1 MLVKDLRVLLRWMSL
16 VMNNNDVLTQS
27 ELALQK
33 TLAYLQE
40 TYSRSG
46 RDDYLTAAK
55 VILQSLSNTPDS
67 TVLAEYNNKEVN
79 NGSSYTPD

>member
-1 MLVKDLRVLLRWMSL
+1 MSL
-16 VMNNNDVLTQS
+16 VMSNDLLKQS

-46 RDDYLTAAK
+46 RDDYLEAAR
-55 VILQSLSNTPDS
+55 VILQSLSKGPS
-67 TVLAEYNNKEVN
+67 SVALAEYNNKEN
-79 NGSSYTPD
+79 SNGSSYKPD